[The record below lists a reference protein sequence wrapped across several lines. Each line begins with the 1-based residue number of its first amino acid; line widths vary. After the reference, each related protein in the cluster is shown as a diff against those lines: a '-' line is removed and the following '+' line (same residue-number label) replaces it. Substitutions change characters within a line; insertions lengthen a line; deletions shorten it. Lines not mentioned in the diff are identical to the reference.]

1 MKKTLLR
8 NTLFASLLVAG
19 ATLASCKNN
28 NNAGDGA
35 VETNESGTIE
45 SDTMAPGNMDDMDME
60 TDTATVNP
68 DTVMGP

>member
-8 NTLFASLLVAG
+8 NTLFASLLLAG
-19 ATLASCKNN
+19 VTLASCKNN
-28 NNAGDGA
+28 NNEGDGA
-35 VETNESGTIE
+35 VETNESSTMDA
-45 SDTMAPGNMDDMDME
+45 DTMAPGDMDEMDME

>member
-8 NTLFASLLVAG
+8 NTLFASLLLAG
-19 ATLASCKNN
+19 VTLASCKNN

-35 VETNESGTIE
+35 IETNETGTVE
-45 SDTMAPGNMDDMDME
+45 GDTMAPGDIEIE